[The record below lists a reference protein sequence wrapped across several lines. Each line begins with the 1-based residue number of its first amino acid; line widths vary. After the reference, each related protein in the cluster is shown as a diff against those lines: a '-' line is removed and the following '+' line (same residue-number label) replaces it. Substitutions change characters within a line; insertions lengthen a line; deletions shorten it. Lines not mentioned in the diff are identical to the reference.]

1 MLVIDESPMI
11 SNDLLFNIYLRL
23 VEIFGCQGW
32 RFLSNCHQYNQDQSI
47 CTLGIIRITLNHS
60 GGNLK

>member
-32 RFLSNCHQYNQDQSI
+32 RFFIQLSSI
-47 CTLGIIRITLNHS
+47 QPRPVYMNFRD
-60 GGNLK
+60 N

>member
-23 VEIFGCQGW
+23 AETFGCQGW
-32 RFLSNCHQYNQDQSI
+32 RFFIYLPSI
-47 CTLGIIRITLNHS
+47 QPRPVYMCFGDN
-60 GGNLK
+60 